1 MAKKKQAQHHTR
13 KKNGALAAMEN
24 NFEEKLMATIHSS
37 KVNIEPLKKEPDTN
51 AKRFVRSDEEEKK
64 KSPEKKEEVKK
75 KSPAQTRDN
84 QSRKQEI
91 SSQPQAEHIKAE
103 EEKPEDKR
111 RLEEENRPEQKVV
124 SRPKKEEKE
133 DVPKYP
139 KHQAA
144 TTNASPAP
152 MTEPEIDDEE
162 ETQFTGTSFNNL
174 QGIPYLVNAASGERT
189 YIYTLPFS
197 IGKRTSCNLSIRSNI
212 VSREHARIVSDG
224 VKYFVIDMG
233 SKNGT
238 YLNGFQIPPSNEI
251 EIKNG
256 QTIIFANEKFIFH
269 E

>member
-24 NFEEKLMATIHSS
+24 NFDEKLMATVHSS

-51 AKRFVRSDEEEKK
+51 AKRFIRSDEEEKE

-75 KSPAQTRDN
+75 KSSAQTREN
-84 QSRKQEI
+84 QNQRQEI
-91 SSQPQAEHIKAE
+91 SSRPKEEHIKAE
-103 EEKPEDKR
+103 EEKPENKR
-111 RLEEENRPEQKVV
+111 RSEEETIPEKKVV
-124 SRPKKEEKE
+124 SHPKKEKKE
-133 DVPKYP
+133 ESPKPPARPKNVPP
-139 KHQAA
+139 
-144 TTNASPAP
+144 TPVS
-152 MTEPEIDDEE
+152 EPEIDDEE

-224 VKYFVIDMG
+224 MKYFVIDMG